1 MEERKDHI
9 KRLIKRWME
18 NTITLEEKGEL
29 AGLLNEQT
37 LLSDVE
43 PGLQEMWDAQTSQHV
58 LSERETASMIEHILS
73 NNRPEGEIDLQAPVR
88 RIHAMPRWG
97 WAAAAIIII
106 IILGMG
112 GLLRT
117 INKNDA
123 GTRRTAVHPPATEVM
138 PAMGKVVL
146 KLPDGQQLYLDSLHG
161 SIVKKGALT
170 VDSKKGSLTYKGAAG
185 KMEYHTLT
193 VPRGRQ
199 YELELPDGTNV
210 WLNAASSIT
219 YPIVFGGPERLVT
232 VSGEAYFEVAKDKSK
247 PFRVAANDM
256 MITVTGTHFNVNAYG
271 DEPYFATTV
280 LEGGVKVTRNSKT
293 VILSPNE
300 QSISDVTGSLSVNR
314 NVNVDDVMAWRDRF
328 FHFESAD
335 LPTILRELARW
346 YDVDVA
352 YEGVVSKERFFA
364 IINRNSSLSAVL
376 KALQAN
382 DVQFNING
390 KKLTVKSS
398 K

>member
-9 KRLIKRWME
+9 KRLIRRWME
-18 NTITLEEKGEL
+18 NAITPEEKGEL
-29 AGLLNEQT
+29 VRLLNEQT

-43 PGLQEMWDAQTSQHV
+43 PGLQEMWDAQTSQPV
-58 LSERETASMIEHILS
+58 FSEDETASMIERILS
-73 NNRPEGEIDLQAPVR
+73 RNRPGEETDLQPRVR
-88 RIHAMPRWG
+88 GIHFIRRWG
-97 WAAAAIIII
+97 WAAAS
-106 IILGMG
+106 IILMLGAG
-112 GLLRT
+112 VLLWTSKKDDRE
-117 INKNDA
+117 A
-123 GTRRTAVHPPATEVM
+123 QRTAAHSPTNEVM

-146 KLPDGQQLYLDSLHG
+146 ELPDGQQVYLDSLHG
-161 SIVKKGALT
+161 NIVKKGALT
-170 VDSKKGSLTYKGAAG
+170 VDNKKGSLAYNGAAD

-199 YELELPDGTNV
+199 YQLQLPDGTNV

-232 VSGEAYFEVAKDKSK
+232 VSGEVYFEVAKDKSK
-247 PFRVAANDM
+247 PFRVTANDM
-256 MITVTGTHFNVNAYG
+256 VVTVTGTHFNVNAYN
-271 DEPYFATTV
+271 DEPYLTTTV
-280 LEGGVKVTRNSKT
+280 LEGGVKVTRNGKT
-293 VILSPNE
+293 VVVSPNE
-300 QSISDVTGSLSVNR
+300 QSVSDTKGGLSVKR
-314 NVNVDDVMAWRDRF
+314 DVNVSEVVAWRDKL

-352 YEGVVSKERFFA
+352 YEGVVSKERFFV
-364 IINRNSSLSAVL
+364 IVRRNSSLSAVL

-390 KKLTVKSS
+390 KKLTVKFN

>member
-9 KRLIKRWME
+9 KRLIQRWME
-18 NTITLEEKGEL
+18 NTITQEEKGEL
-29 AGLLNEQT
+29 VRLLNEQT

-43 PGLQEMWDAQTSQHV
+43 PGLQEMWNAQTNQPV
-58 LSERETASMIEHILS
+58 FSEDETASMIERILS
-73 NNRPEGEIDLQAPVR
+73 NNRLEGENDLQPPVH
-88 RIHAMPRWG
+88 RIHFMRRWG
-97 WAAAAIIII
+97 WAAASI
-106 IILGMG
+106 IILLSAGVF
-112 GLLRT
+112 LWT
-117 INKNDA
+117 TSKN
-123 GTRRTAVHPPATEVM
+123 GSERQRTAVHPPANEVM

-146 KLPDGQQLYLDSLHG
+146 KLPDGQQIYLDSIDG
-161 SIVKKGALT
+161 SVVKEGALT
-170 VDSKKGSLTYKGAAG
+170 VNNKKGSLAYTGAAG

-199 YELELPDGTNV
+199 YELQLPDGTNV

-219 YPIVFGGPERLVT
+219 YPIIFNGPERKVT
-232 VSGEAYFEVAKDKSK
+232 VSGEVYFEVAKNKEK

-256 MITVTGTHFNVNAYG
+256 MITVTGTHFNVNAYT
-271 DEPYFATTV
+271 DEPFLATTV
-280 LEGGVKVTRNSKT
+280 LEGGVKVSRNNRT
-293 VILSPNE
+293 VILSPDE
-300 QSISDVTGSLSVNR
+300 QSLSDATGNISVNR
-314 NVNVDDVMAWRDRF
+314 NVNVKEIMAWRERF

-352 YEGVVSKERFFA
+352 YEGVISKEKFFM
-364 IINRNSSLSAVL
+364 IVRRNSSLSAVL

-382 DVQFNING
+382 DVEFNING
-390 KKLTVKSS
+390 KKLTVKSN

>member
-1 MEERKDHI
+1 MEVRKDHI
-9 KRLIKRWME
+9 KRLMQRWME
-18 NTITLEEKGEL
+18 NTITQEEKGEL

-43 PGLQEMWDAQTSQHV
+43 SGLQEMWDAQSNQLV
-58 LSERETASMIEHILS
+58 FSEDETASMIERILS
-73 NNRPEGEIDLQAPVR
+73 NNRPEGEIDPPPPVY
-88 RIHAMPRWG
+88 RIHVMRRWG
-97 WAAAAIIII
+97 WAAASIIIM
-106 IILGMG
+106 LGMG
-112 GLLRT
+112 GLLWT

-123 GTRRTAVHPPATEVM
+123 ATKRTAVHPPVAEVM

-146 KLPDGQQLYLDSLHG
+146 KLPDGQQIYLDSMQG
-161 SIVKKGALT
+161 NIVKEGALT
-170 VDSKKGSLTYKGAAG
+170 VDSKKGSLAYRGAAG
-185 KMEYHTLT
+185 KIEYHTLT

-219 YPIVFGGPERLVT
+219 YPIVFSGPERLVT
-232 VSGEAYFEVAKDKSK
+232 ISGEVYFEVAKDKSK
-247 PFRVAANDM
+247 PFRVAANDIM
-256 MITVTGTHFNVNAYG
+256 VTVTGTHFNVNAYS
-271 DEPYFATTV
+271 DEPYLATTV
-280 LEGGVKVTRNSKT
+280 LEGGVKVTRNNKT
-293 VILSPNE
+293 VILSANE
-300 QSISDVTGSLSVNR
+300 QSISDATGSISVNR
-314 NVNVDDVMAWRDRF
+314 NVNVDEVVAWRDRF